1 MQTNSDEVEPAY
13 PSPARAWYMVILLTI
28 LYMFSFLDRT
38 IIVLLIEPIKADLG
52 LSDTQLSLLYG
63 FAFAL
68 FYTLLGIPIARMA
81 DRRNRRTIIMWGVA
95 IWSVMTAI
103 CGIARNFGQ
112 LFIARMGVGVGEA
125 ALSPAAYSLI
135 SDSFPPNERARAMS
149 VYTMGLYLGV
159 GLALVLGGVVIEW
172 VASIGTVVLPIFGEI
187 RAWQATFMAVG
198 LPGLLLAGLM
208 MTVREP
214 LRRELGS
221 SQVGKEVDQ
230 VSLREATAWFAKRW
244 RFYFV
249 FYGAMSCLVLYSYA
263 PVSYTHL
270 RAHET

>member
-1 MQTNSDEVEPAY
+1 MQTNSDEVEQAY

-103 CGIARNFGQ
+103 CGLARNFGQ

-125 ALSPAAYSLI
+125 VVSASRFVVVLLFSSQQPCSFLGFIQWTKTLSPDFEKKAS
-135 SDSFPPNERARAMS
+135 SF
-149 VYTMGLYLGV
+149 
-159 GLALVLGGVVIEW
+159 
-172 VASIGTVVLPIFGEI
+172 
-187 RAWQATFMAVG
+187 
-198 LPGLLLAGLM
+198 
-208 MTVREP
+208 
-214 LRRELGS
+214 
-221 SQVGKEVDQ
+221 
-230 VSLREATAWFAKRW
+230 
-244 RFYFV
+244 
-249 FYGAMSCLVLYSYA
+249 
-263 PVSYTHL
+263 
-270 RAHET
+270 